1 VKISGLDVV
10 EGSVRI
16 CVRSMAGGPG
26 RGLSGANDDDS
37 VVVAVVGWHRAIS
50 PTSVA
55 WPTPITAPDPDM
67 SKVTTCAANTAR
79 PPTIGEGGNDESRER
94 GVEIAWPVPPRWVRM
109 EGVS

>member
-10 EGSVRI
+10 EGLVRI
-16 CVRSMAGGPG
+16 YVRSMAGGPG

-37 VVVAVVGWHRAIS
+37 VVVAVVGWHRGWLVGVQCWRRS
-50 PTSVA
+50 RDLRHVGVRGGDRC
-55 WPTPITAPDPDM
+55 WPRHGRGTD
-67 SKVTTCAANTAR
+67 
-79 PPTIGEGGNDESRER
+79 GEGGNDESRER